1 METLLIAGL
10 GLLALSILLIVLEAF
25 VPSGGIIGAA
35 AAICAVA
42 GVVALFRVSSTWGL
56 AGLLTVLLLGPMAF
70 LWGLK
75 LLPVT
80 PMGRKLLGPSAGEI
94 ARASLEREK
103 TEREARLA
111 LIDAEGAA
119 VTDLRPIGVVEIDGV
134 RHDARAEAGL
144 IDRGTAV
151 RVTGVDGMQIRVR
164 AV

>member
-42 GVVALFRVSSTWGL
+42 GVVALFRVSNTWGF
-56 AGLLTVLLLGPMAF
+56 AGLLTVIVLGPMAF

-75 LLPVT
+75 MLPVT

-94 ARASLEREK
+94 ARASLDRDK
-103 TEREARLA
+103 PRLDARLA
-111 LIDAEGAA
+111 LMDAEGVA
-119 VTDLRPIGVVEIDGV
+119 VTDLRTVGVVEIDGV
-134 RHDARAEAGL
+134 RHDAKAEVGV
-144 IDRGTAV
+144 IDRGTPIK
-151 RVTGVDGMQIRVR
+151 VTGVDGMQIRVR